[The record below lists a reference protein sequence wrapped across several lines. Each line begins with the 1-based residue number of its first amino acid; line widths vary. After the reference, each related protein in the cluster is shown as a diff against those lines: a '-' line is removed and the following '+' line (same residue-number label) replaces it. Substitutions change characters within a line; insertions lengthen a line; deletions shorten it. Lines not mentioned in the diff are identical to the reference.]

1 MKKNIYTHTPGDLPN
16 TGIEIECRSPT
27 LEADSLPSEP
37 PGKPIYT
44 HTHVCVHIYIYIHF
58 FFFFRPHH
66 MAYGILV
73 PQPGIE
79 AGPLAVKALSPNHQT
94 TREFL

>member
-1 MKKNIYTHTPGDLPN
+1 
-16 TGIEIECRSPT
+16 
-27 LEADSLPSEP
+27 
-37 PGKPIYT
+37 
-44 HTHVCVHIYIYIHF
+44 
-58 FFFFRPHH
+58 

-94 TREFL
+94 TREFLWKNILKCRIFNAG